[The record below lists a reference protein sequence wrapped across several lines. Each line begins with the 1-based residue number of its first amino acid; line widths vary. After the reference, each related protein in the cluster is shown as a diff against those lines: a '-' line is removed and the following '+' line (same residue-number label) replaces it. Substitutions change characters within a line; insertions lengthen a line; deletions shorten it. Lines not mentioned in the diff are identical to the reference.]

1 MEKSKISSFL
11 QKYMMVIALILI
23 MGFFYILTGGKI
35 LYPQNVNNLISQNAY
50 VFILAVG
57 MLLCILTG
65 GNIDLSV
72 GSVVCFTGGI
82 GALMMSKGINMWIAV
97 ITMLVIGLLIGMFQ
111 GFWVAYIKVPP
122 FIATLAGMY
131 GFRGLSN
138 VVLDGLTIGVNDETF
153 LKVFGGGAECYV
165 PDFIGS
171 GEGLNLTCILIGV
184 IGILIFIGLEIK
196 SRVNSKMRGYETKPF
211 INELLWILVIS
222 AVAFW
227 LTFKLANHKGIPT
240 ALIWVALVVLV
251 YGYITTKT
259 RTGRYLYA
267 VGGNEKATSLSGINT
282 KKVYFIA
289 YSNMGFLA
297 ALAGIIVL
305 ARMTNAAPTYGQGY
319 EMDAI
324 GACFIGGASAYG
336 GVGTVGGTIIG
347 ALLMGVITQGMVIAG
362 IDANYQPVVKGLVL
376 LLAVIFD
383 VLSKKEK
390 K

>member
-1 MEKSKISSFL
+1 MSKENVMEFVK
-11 QKYMMVIALILI
+11 KYTMIIVLLLVTA
-23 MGFFYILTGGKI
+23 FFAWKTGGKI
-35 LYPQNVNNLISQNAY
+35 LLPQNINNLIAQNAY
-50 VFILAVG
+50 VFVLATG

-82 GALMMSKGINMWIAV
+82 GALMMSKGVNMWIAV
-97 ITMLVIGLLIGMFQ
+97 IVMLVIGLLIGMFQ

-138 VVLDGLTIGVNDETF
+138 VVLNGLTIGVNDETF

-171 GEGLNLTCILIGV
+171 GEGLNLTCIVIGV

-196 SRVNSKMRGYETKPF
+196 NRVNSKMRGYETKPF

-240 ALIWVALVVLV
+240 ALIWIALVVLI